1 MKVLQNLVFVVVSV
15 GFSEFIC
22 CAVSISLCIQS
33 VFKGCFRLQ
42 CLKSEINGTDLS
54 KKKTKAKNS
63 ENFFERSRFD
73 PSRRLYGNRANM
85 T

>member
-54 KKKTKAKNS
+54 KKKKQRQRTQKISLKDLGLIQVADYVRI
-63 ENFFERSRFD
+63 EQI
-73 PSRRLYGNRANM
+73 
-85 T
+85 

>member
-54 KKKTKAKNS
+54 KKKKQRQRTQKISLKDLGLIQVADYVGI
-63 ENFFERSRFD
+63 EQI
-73 PSRRLYGNRANM
+73 
-85 T
+85 

>member
-54 KKKTKAKNS
+54 KKKQRQRTQKISLKDLGLIQVADYMGI
-63 ENFFERSRFD
+63 EQI
-73 PSRRLYGNRANM
+73 
-85 T
+85 

>member
-54 KKKTKAKNS
+54 KKKKQRQRTQKISLKDLGLIQVADYMGI
-63 ENFFERSRFD
+63 EQI
-73 PSRRLYGNRANM
+73 
-85 T
+85 